1 MIETFPDYRDDRDI
15 SNITIF
21 FIPISIWYRGANDEF
36 YIATNSTNCKLLN
49 QVKDTSA
56 KVLERAINLVENKYQ
71 NVPISS
77 SFFSKWCLPPPIEI
91 QEAWK
96 RQIPDGGSRKF
107 KKDARKEQRLWA
119 FWVAITRSV
128 LKLLTP
134 VILFCI
140 SPLFQARVFPFV
152 YHPLFRLILQRITR
166 PEIILKCHPVAL
178 LKRGTSYA
186 VFSREHVNTEG
197 GGRRRRKG
205 TMPKSW
211 RGRKGFL
218 LLFFFFWR
226 KERTNFCPLYSSL
239 NLERLQEGNRYTLK
253 ENEFERNVSRILES
267 RDTSCGNKYKQRVF
281 GCFYHETLGKLLR
294 RYVLHREFLEK
305 ELILKG

>member
-1 MIETFPDYRDDRDI
+1 MTATSP
-15 SNITIF
+15 ITIF
-21 FIPISIWYRGANDEF
+21 FIPISIWYRRANDEF

-56 KVLERAINLVENKYQ
+56 KILERAINLVENKYQ

-96 RQIPDGGSRKF
+96 RQIPDGGNRKF

-140 SPLFQARVFPFV
+140 SP
-152 YHPLFRLILQRITR
+152 PLPGSRLPFRLSPPLPAYPSENHAAGNYLKMPSRRSPQKRNILRSFQSRTR
-166 PEIILKCHPVAL
+166 Q
-178 LKRGTSYA
+178 Y
-186 VFSREHVNTEG
+186 
-197 GGRRRRKG
+197 
-205 TMPKSW
+205 
-211 RGRKGFL
+211 RGRGEEKEEGYDAEKLARKKGISSSF
-218 LLFFFFWR
+218 FFFFWR
-226 KERTNFCPLYSSL
+226 KERTNFCLLYSSL

-267 RDTSCGNKYKQRVF
+267 RDTSCGNKYKQCVF

>member
-1 MIETFPDYRDDRDI
+1 MIETFPDYRDDHDI
-15 SNITIF
+15 SNITIC

-49 QVKDTSA
+49 QVKDTSV
-56 KVLERAINLVENKYQ
+56 KILERAINLVENKYQ
-71 NVPISS
+71 NVSS

-96 RQIPDGGSRKF
+96 RRIPDGGSRKF

-140 SPLFQARVFPFV
+140 SP
-152 YHPLFRLILQRITR
+152 PLPGSRLPFRLSPPLPAYPSENHAAGNYLKMPSRRSPQKRNILRSFQSRTR
-166 PEIILKCHPVAL
+166 QY
-178 LKRGTSYA
+178 RG
-186 VFSREHVNTEG
+186 R
-197 GGRRRRKG
+197 GRRRRKG

-218 LLFFFFWR
+218 LLFFFFLKKRTDQLLPFVLVPQPWKTPRR
-226 KERTNFCPLYSSL
+226 KQVHLDGEWVWKECFSYSRVERH
-239 NLERLQEGNRYTLK
+239 
-253 ENEFERNVSRILES
+253 ILWE
-267 RDTSCGNKYKQRVF
+267 
-281 GCFYHETLGKLLR
+281 
-294 RYVLHREFLEK
+294 
-305 ELILKG
+305 

>member
-96 RQIPDGGSRKF
+96 RRIPDGGSRKF

-152 YHPLFRLILQRITR
+152 YHPPL
-166 PEIILKCHPVAL
+166 PAYPSENHAAGNYLKMP
-178 LKRGTSYA
+178 
-186 VFSREHVNTEG
+186 SR
-197 GGRRRRKG
+197 RS
-205 TMPKSW
+205 P
-211 RGRKGFL
+211 
-218 LLFFFFWR
+218 
-226 KERTNFCPLYSSL
+226 
-239 NLERLQEGNRYTLK
+239 
-253 ENEFERNVSRILES
+253 
-267 RDTSCGNKYKQRVF
+267 
-281 GCFYHETLGKLLR
+281 
-294 RYVLHREFLEK
+294 
-305 ELILKG
+305 

>member
-1 MIETFPDYRDDRDI
+1 MTATSP
-15 SNITIF
+15 ITIF
-21 FIPISIWYRGANDEF
+21 FIPISIWYRRANDEF

-56 KVLERAINLVENKYQ
+56 KILERAINLVENKYQ

-140 SPLFQARVFPFV
+140 SPPLPGSRLPFRLS
-152 YHPLFRLILQRITR
+152 PLFRLILQRITR

-218 LLFFFFWR
+218 LLFFFFLKKRTDQLLPFVLVPQPWKTPRR
-226 KERTNFCPLYSSL
+226 KQVHLEGEWVWKKCFSYSRVERH
-239 NLERLQEGNRYTLK
+239 
-253 ENEFERNVSRILES
+253 ILWE
-267 RDTSCGNKYKQRVF
+267 
-281 GCFYHETLGKLLR
+281 
-294 RYVLHREFLEK
+294 
-305 ELILKG
+305 

>member
-56 KVLERAINLVENKYQ
+56 KILERAINLVENKYQ

-140 SPLFQARVFPFV
+140 SP
-152 YHPLFRLILQRITR
+152 PLPGSRLPFRLSPPLPAYPSENHAAGNYLKMPSRRSPQKRNILRSFQSRTR
-166 PEIILKCHPVAL
+166 Q
-178 LKRGTSYA
+178 Y
-186 VFSREHVNTEG
+186 
-197 GGRRRRKG
+197 
-205 TMPKSW
+205 
-211 RGRKGFL
+211 RGRGEEKEEAYDAEKLARKKGISSS
-218 LLFFFFWR
+218 FFFFFEEKNGPTSALCTR
-226 KERTNFCPLYSSL
+226 PS
-239 NLERLQEGNRYTLK
+239 TLK
-253 ENEFERNVSRILES
+253 DSKKETGTPWRRMSLKGMFLVFSSRETHLVGISINSACSVVFIMRRWENCYVVTCCIVNF
-267 RDTSCGNKYKQRVF
+267 
-281 GCFYHETLGKLLR
+281 LR
-294 RYVLHREFLEK
+294 RS
-305 ELILKG
+305 

>member
-15 SNITIF
+15 SNITIC

-56 KVLERAINLVENKYQ
+56 KVLERAINLIENKYQ
-71 NVPISS
+71 NVSS

-96 RQIPDGGSRKF
+96 RQIPDGGNRKF

-140 SPLFQARVFPFV
+140 SPLFQARVFPFI

-186 VFSREHVNTEG
+186 VFSWEHVNTEG

-218 LLFFFFWR
+218 LLFFFFEEKNGPTSALCTR
-226 KERTNFCPLYSSL
+226 PS
-239 NLERLQEGNRYTLK
+239 TLK
-253 ENEFERNVSRILES
+253 DSKKETGTPWRRMSLKGMFLVFSSRETHLVGISINSACSIVFIMRRWENCYVVTCCIVNF
-267 RDTSCGNKYKQRVF
+267 
-281 GCFYHETLGKLLR
+281 LR
-294 RYVLHREFLEK
+294 RS
-305 ELILKG
+305 